1 MLSELSIKNFALI
14 KEANINF
21 KNNLNIITGETG
33 SGKSILLG
41 SVNMCLGK
49 RFNRDM
55 MRDENE
61 ETIASVVF
69 DVQDKAI
76 IDKLSEMD
84 ISLDDGKVIIY
95 RKINKDK
102 NTTKINDLPCT
113 LNKIKEVTDLLLDV
127 YGQHDSEDLRKN
139 SKHLDFL
146 DDYIGLESD
155 KQKIVIKQKVNELKA
170 MVEDFKSFNM
180 DESQRLREIDLLT
193 YEINELSE
201 IDLKE
206 GEEEQLSDEYKKLSN
221 AKNIIDSIYKTKEI
235 LTESNIGLA
244 SKELKT
250 VLKYDEELDTVY
262 KGLSDLESLARDL
275 SRELEN
281 KIDDYNVDDKKL
293 YEIENRLNAIR
304 KVLMKYD
311 NNIDKALKEFDEKKK
326 RLDILNDY
334 EKSKKL
340 ANEKIIQK
348 QKELNDLCEKLSN
361 LRKTKAKEFEE
372 KLIYELKD
380 LGFLDVRFKIELTK
394 KDNPTEDGFDD
405 CVFYISLNTGEKLMP
420 ISEVASGGELS
431 RIMLSIKTVLSNNY
445 GKETLIFDEI
455 DQGISGI
462 TATKVAK
469 KLKKISRNHQ
479 VICITHLPQIACM
492 ADNHYM
498 ITKNVEDNRTLTNVT
513 ELDMNGM
520 IKEIGR
526 LIGTNENLTDTVLAN
541 AKELKETALKDWENV

>member
-102 NTTKINDLPCT
+102 NTTKINDIPCT
-113 LNKIKEVTDLLLDV
+113 LNKIKEVTDFLLDV

>member
-21 KNNLNIITGETG
+21 KDNLNIITGETG

-49 RFNRDM
+49 RFNKDL
-55 MRDENE
+55 MRNENE
-61 ETIASVVF
+61 DTIASVVF
-69 DVQDKAI
+69 DVDDKNI
-76 IDKLSEMD
+76 LDKLQEMD
-84 ISLDDGKVIIY
+84 VSCEDGRVIIY

-102 NTTKINDLPCT
+102 NTTKINDIPCT

-139 SKHLDFL
+139 SMHLEFL
-146 DDYIGLESD
+146 DDYIGKDAEL
-155 KQKIVIKQKVNELKA
+155 QKKAIKEKVAELKA
-170 MVEDFKSFNM
+170 LLDEYKTFDM
-180 DESQRLREIDLLT
+180 DESQRLREIELLT
-193 YEINELSE
+193 YEINELKE

-206 GEEEQLSDEYKKLSN
+206 GEEDELSDEYKRLSN
-221 AKNIIDSIYKTKEI
+221 AKNIIDSIYRAKEI
-235 LTESNIGLA
+235 LSESNIGLA
-244 SKELKT
+244 SKELKS
-250 VLKYDEELDTVY
+250 VLKYDDQLNPIYEN
-262 KGLSDLESLARDL
+262 LSNLESLSRDL
-275 SRELEN
+275 ERELED

-293 YEIENRLNAIR
+293 YDVENRLNAIR

-311 NNIDKALKEFDEKKK
+311 NSVEKALKEFEEKE
-326 RLDILNDY
+326 RSLTMLSDY
-334 EKSKKL
+334 EKNKNL
-340 ANEKIIQK
+340 AEEKIDNK
-348 QKELNDLCEKLSN
+348 RKELNKLCEILSQ
-361 LRKTKAKEFEE
+361 LRQTKAKEFEE
-372 KLIYELKD
+372 KLVLELKD
-380 LGFLDVRFKIELTK
+380 LGFLDVRFKVELTK
-394 KDNPTEDGFDD
+394 KDNPTEDGYDD
-405 CVFYISLNTGEKLMP
+405 CVFYISLNTGEKMMP

-498 ITKNVEDNRTLTNVT
+498 ITKNVEDNRTLTNVY
-513 ELDMNGM
+513 ELDMDGM
-520 IKEIGR
+520 IKELGR
-526 LIGTNENLTDTVLAN
+526 LIGTNEILTDKVLAN

>member
-348 QKELNDLCEKLSN
+348 QKELDDLCEKLSN

>member
-361 LRKTKAKEFEE
+361 LRKT
-372 KLIYELKD
+372 
-380 LGFLDVRFKIELTK
+380 
-394 KDNPTEDGFDD
+394 GFDD

>member
-281 KIDDYNVDDKKL
+281 KIDNYNVDDKKL
-293 YEIENRLNAIR
+293 YDIENRLNAIR

-348 QKELNDLCEKLSN
+348 QKELDDLCEKLSN
-361 LRKTKAKEFEE
+361 LRKTKAKEFEK

>member
-21 KNNLNIITGETG
+21 KDNLNIITGETG

-69 DVQDKAI
+69 EVNDKAI
-76 IDKLSEMD
+76 IDKLAEMD
-84 ISLDDGKVIIY
+84 ISLDDGRVIIY

-102 NTTKINDLPCT
+102 NTTKINDIPCT

-146 DDYIGLESD
+146 DDYIGLDAD
-155 KQKIVIKQKVNELKA
+155 KQKKVIKEKVNELKSL
-170 MVEDFKSFNM
+170 MDDYKSFNM
-180 DESQRLREIDLLT
+180 DEAQRLREIDLLT

-206 GEEEQLSDEYKKLSN
+206 GEEEELSDEYKKLSN
-221 AKNIIDSIYKTKEI
+221 AKNIIDSIYKAKEI
-235 LTESNIGLA
+235 LSENNVGLA
-244 SKELKT
+244 SKEIKS
-250 VLKYDEELDTVY
+250 VLKYDNELDTIY
-262 KGLSDLESLARDL
+262 KGLSDLESLSKDL

-293 YEIENRLNAIR
+293 YDIENRLNAIR

-311 NNIDKALKEFDEKKK
+311 NNISKALKEFDEKKK

-334 EKSKKL
+334 EKNKNL
-340 ANEKIIQK
+340 ALQNIKQK
-348 QKELNDLCEKLSN
+348 QKELDDLCEKLSN
-361 LRKTKAKEFEE
+361 LRKIKAKEFEE

-380 LGFLDVRFKIELTK
+380 LGFLDVRFNIELTK

-498 ITKNVEDNRTLTNVT
+498 ITKSVEDNRTLTNVT
-513 ELDMNGM
+513 ELDMEGM

-526 LIGTNENLTDTVLAN
+526 LIGTNENLTDKVLAN

>member
-21 KNNLNIITGETG
+21 KDNLNIITGETG

-41 SVNMCLGK
+41 SVNLCLGK

-69 DVQDKAI
+69 DVNDKAI
-76 IDKLSEMD
+76 LDKLKEMD
-84 ISLDDGKVIIY
+84 ISCEDGRVIIY

-102 NTTKINDLPCT
+102 NTTKINDIPCT

-127 YGQHDSEDLRKN
+127 YGQHDSEDLRRN
-139 SKHLDFL
+139 SMHLNFL
-146 DDYIGLESD
+146 DDYIGAEAD
-155 KQKIVIKQKVNELKA
+155 KQKKIIKEKVAELKSLI
-170 MVEDFKSFNM
+170 EEYKTFNM

-193 YEINELSE
+193 YELNELEE

-206 GEEEQLSDEYKKLSN
+206 GEEDELSDEYKRLSN
-221 AKNIIDSIYKTKEI
+221 AKNIIDSIYRTKEI
-235 LTESNIGLA
+235 LSESNVGMA
-244 SKELKT
+244 AKELKS
-250 VLKYDEELDTVY
+250 VLKYDAEREPIY
-262 KGLSDLESLARDL
+262 KNLSDLESLSRDL
-275 SRELEN
+275 ERELEN
-281 KIDDYNVDDKKL
+281 KIDDYNVDDKIL
-293 YEIENRLNAIR
+293 YDVENRLNAIR

-311 NNIDKALKEFDEKKK
+311 NNIDKALKEFKEKSD
-326 RLDILNDY
+326 RLLILNDY
-334 EKSKKL
+334 EKNKTL
-340 ANEKIIQK
+340 AKEKIDAK
-348 QKELNDLCEKLSN
+348 EKELDKLCEALSS

-380 LGFLDVRFKIELTK
+380 LGFLDVRFNVDITK
-394 KDNPTEDGFDD
+394 KDNPTEDGYDD
-405 CVFYISLNTGEKLMP
+405 CVFYISLNTGEKMMP

-498 ITKNVEDNRTLTNVT
+498 ITKNVEDNRTLTNVY
-513 ELDMNGM
+513 ELDMDGM

-526 LIGTNENLTDTVLAN
+526 LIGTNETLTDKVLAN